1 MDLFDQLLE
10 FLKNY
15 GAPIVL
21 LWSIFETDLIFLV
34 LGALLHSG
42 SINPYTCF
50 AAAIFGSLLHDTAV
64 FWLAKN
70 RAPWVRER
78 KVYIKFA
85 QAIEKFA
92 NKLGPMQLAVCRP
105 LYGTRYPTIIFWG
118 LQHLSYPRFWA
129 ALCTGLFPWA
139 TLLSA
144 IGYALWTHISE
155 FDDRLKEAKNWIL
168 GGVVIVVVL
177 YLVSKLLKKKAASAT
192 VLAPES
198 PAPRS
203 SAPEPPHGAKSHG
216 T

>member
-50 AAAIFGSLLHDTAV
+50 TAAILGTLLHDTAV

-92 NKLGPMQLAVCRP
+92 KKLGPMQLAVCRP
-105 LYGTRYPTIIFWG
+105 FYGTRYPTIIFWG
-118 LQHLSYPRFWA
+118 LQHLNYPRFWA
-129 ALCTGLFPWA
+129 AIGAGLIPWA

-168 GGVVIVVVL
+168 GGVVILVVL
-177 YLVSKLLKKKAASAT
+177 YLVSKLLKKKAAPASVAALESPSPSAT
-192 VLAPES
+192 ASE
-198 PAPRS
+198 ATQ
-203 SAPEPPHGAKSHG
+203 GAKSHG
-216 T
+216 S